1 MTKDDIKK
9 IVRDNKAIL
18 DRYKVTYIALFGS
31 YVRNEQR
38 QDSDI
43 DFLIEFENPTFR
55 NYIGFLSEMKRLF
68 GDNVDLVCRDALKPR
83 IRPYIISEAEEINYM
98 EERDV

>member
-9 IVRDNKAIL
+9 IVRDNKAIV

-31 YVRNEQR
+31 YARNEQR

-55 NYIGFLSEMKRLF
+55 NYIGFLSEMKRL
-68 GDNVDLVCRDALKPR
+68 LVIMLTWYAGML
-83 IRPYIISEAEEINYM
+83 
-98 EERDV
+98 